1 MEPGG
6 FRFERFV
13 LDPRDRRLLRDGA
26 PVDLNARY
34 LDALALLVSE
44 HGKLVSKDRFLA
56 EVWRGVPVTDEALTQ
71 CIRSLRRCLGDDA
84 ARPRFIET
92 VPKYGYRFIAPVEAV
107 DGEASIAALPPP
119 APPVQAEGSPVRRR
133 LLSTG
138 LAAVAGGGFAGVL
151 GGVLYGAFILSP
163 APEGAMGSAS
173 VMLVL
178 IALTALVGLLG
189 GAGVGFGV
197 AAADALARR
206 HPLWTTLGGSAGGL
220 IVGAVVKMLG
230 ADAFNLLV
238 GHSPGGITGAG
249 EGAVLGAA
257 VGFAVWLA
265 TRGAGPLRLRRSMAA
280 AAAAG
285 AAGGVLIAGLG
296 GHLMAGSLHL
306 LSTGFPA
313 SRLSLAPIGRWFG
326 ESGFG
331 PVSQLVTAGL
341 EGALFSA
348 CVMAAIVFV
357 RRNPRR
363 PWIATDGRS

>member
-1 MEPGG
+1 MAPDGI
-6 FRFERFV
+6 RFEQFRLEV
-13 LDPRDRRLLRDGA
+13 RDRRLLRDGS

-34 LDALALLVSE
+34 LDALVLLVCE
-44 HGKLVSKDRFLA
+44 QGRLVSKDRFMA

-71 CIRSLRRCLGDDA
+71 CIRTLRRCLGDDA
-84 ARPRFIET
+84 AQPRFIET
-92 VPKYGYRFIAPVEAV
+92 VPKHGYRFIAPVEAV
-107 DGEASIAALPPP
+107 DVEAPVGAIPTP
-119 APPVQAEGSPVRRR
+119 APPVEAEGSPVRRSF
-133 LLSTG
+133 LSTG
-138 LAAVAGGGFAGVL
+138 AAAVAGGGFAGAL
-151 GGVLYGAFILSP
+151 GGVLYGASSLSP
-163 APEGAMGSAS
+163 SPDGGMGSAS

-178 IALTALVGLLG
+178 IALTALIGVLG

-220 IVGAVVKMLG
+220 TVGAVVKMLG
-230 ADAFNLLV
+230 GDAFNLLF

-265 TRGAGPLRLRRSMAA
+265 TRGAGPLRLRRSMTV

-285 AAGGVLIAGLG
+285 AAGGVFIALLG
-296 GHLMAGSLHL
+296 GRLMAGSLDL
-306 LSTGFPA
+306 LSAGFPD

-331 PVSQLVTAGL
+331 PLSQVATAGL

-348 CVMAAIVFV
+348 CVVGAMVFV
-357 RRNPRR
+357 RRNPWR
-363 PWIATDGRS
+363 PQT

>member
-6 FRFERFV
+6 LRFERFV

-26 PVDLNARY
+26 AVDLNARY
-34 LDALALLVSE
+34 LDALILLAGE
-44 HGKLVSKDRFLA
+44 HGRLVSKDRFLA

-71 CIRSLRRCLGDDA
+71 CIRTLRRCLGDDA

-107 DGEASIAALPPP
+107 DGEGSVAAIPTPAS
-119 APPVQAEGSPVRRR
+119 PVGAEGAPVRRSF
-133 LLSTG
+133 LSTG
-138 LAAVAGGGFAGVL
+138 ASAVAGGGFAGAL
-151 GGVLYGAFILSP
+151 GGAFYGAFSLSP
-163 APEGAMGSAS
+163 SPEGGMGSAS

-230 ADAFNLLV
+230 ADAFSLLF
-238 GHSPGGITGAG
+238 GLSPGGITGAG

-257 VGFAVWLA
+257 VGFAVWLG
-265 TRGAGPLRLRRSMAA
+265 TRGTGALRLRRSMAG

-285 AAGGVLIAGLG
+285 AAGGVVIVLLG
-296 GHLMAGSLHL
+296 GRLMAGSLDL

-313 SRLSLAPIGRWFG
+313 SRLSLAPIGHWFG

-331 PVSQLVTAGL
+331 PLSQLATAGL

-348 CVMAAIVFV
+348 CVVGAIVFA
-357 RRNPRR
+357 RRNSRR

>member
-1 MEPGG
+1 M
-6 FRFERFV
+6 
-13 LDPRDRRLLRDGA
+13 
-26 PVDLNARY
+26 
-34 LDALALLVSE
+34 
-44 HGKLVSKDRFLA
+44 
-56 EVWRGVPVTDEALTQ
+56 WRGVPVTDEALTQ
-71 CIRSLRRCLGDDA
+71 CIRTLRRCLGDAA

-107 DGEASIAALPPP
+107 DGEGSVAAIST
-119 APPVQAEGSPVRRR
+119 PPVEAWGPPVRRSF
-133 LLSTG
+133 LSTG
-138 LAAVAGGGFAGVL
+138 AAAVAGGGFAGAL
-151 GGVLYGAFILSP
+151 GGLLYGAFSLSP
-163 APEGAMGSAS
+163 SPDGGMGSAS

-178 IALTALVGLLG
+178 IALTALIGVLG

-206 HPLWTTLGGSAGGL
+206 HPLWTTLGGGAGGL
-220 IVGAVVKMLG
+220 MVGAAVKMLG
-230 ADAFNLLV
+230 GDAFNLLF

-257 VGFAVWLA
+257 VGFALWLA
-265 TRGAGPLRLRRSMAA
+265 TRGAGAPRLRRSMAA

-285 AAGGVLIAGLG
+285 AAGGIVIVLLG
-296 GHLMAGSLHL
+296 GRLMAGSLDL

-331 PVSQLVTAGL
+331 PLSQLATAGL

-348 CVMAAIVFV
+348 CVVGAMVLAG
-357 RRNPRR
+357 RNPSVL
-363 PWIATDGRS
+363 GRDAGSGS

>member
-34 LDALALLVSE
+34 LDALALLVGE
-44 HGKLVSKDRFLA
+44 QGKLVSKDRFLA

-71 CIRSLRRCLGDDA
+71 CIRTLRRCLGDDA

-92 VPKYGYRFIAPVEAV
+92 VPKYGYRFVALVEVVDGQASAALIPTFAPSVEAA
-107 DGEASIAALPPP
+107 D
-119 APPVQAEGSPVRRR
+119 SPVRRR

-138 LAAVAGGGFAGVL
+138 LAAVAGGGFAGAL
-151 GGVLYGAFILSP
+151 GGLLYGAFILSP
-163 APEGAMGSAS
+163 APDDGMGAAS

-178 IALTALVGLLG
+178 VALTALVGLLG

-230 ADAFNLLV
+230 ADAFNLLF

-257 VGFAVWLA
+257 VGFAVSLA
-265 TRGAGPLRLRRSMAA
+265 TRGLGPLRLRRSMAA
-280 AAAAG
+280 AAALG
-285 AAGGVLIAGLG
+285 AVGGVAIVLLG
-296 GHLMAGSLHL
+296 GRLMAGSLDL
-306 LSTGFPA
+306 LSTGFPD

-331 PVSQLVTAGL
+331 PVSQLAAAGL

-363 PWIATDGRS
+363 PWIATEDSP